1 MVNFDTEK
9 MLNPSIIGGIV
20 NGVLGAICC
29 LGYIVGGAVAAHLY
43 VNAGGSLDYENCGV
57 VGAISGVIG
66 GIIATILS
74 FLILASIMP
83 MMEFKSYAFLAGT
96 SIIIGLIS
104 GIIFGAILGAIGGIL
119 YVVIKN
125 R

>member
-1 MVNFDTEK
+1 MVTFDKEK

-20 NGVLGAICC
+20 NGVLGFICC

-43 VNAGGSLDYENCGV
+43 VNAGGNLDYENCGL

-66 GIIATILS
+66 GIIAILLRILILS
-74 FLILASIMP
+74 SVMP
-83 MMEFKSYAFLAGT
+83 MMGFKSYAFLAGT
-96 SIIIGLIS
+96 SIIMGLIFS
-104 GIIFGAILGAIGGIL
+104 IIFGAIFGAIGGIL

-125 R
+125 K